1 MRDRLTKTT
10 GIKTTTPRS
19 TPISDT
25 ATRSPPPDLPRTYS
39 TLTTAHCIDQLSGLI
54 SPVFSHP
61 RRTARAHLAALSR
74 QNRLTDS
81 PITLENRTSTSPSDG
96 PMEAS
101 KTPATP

>member
-25 ATRSPPPDLPRTYS
+25 ATTSPPPDLPRTYS
-39 TLTTAHCIDQLSGLI
+39 TLTTAQYIVQLSELI
-54 SPVFSHP
+54 SPVFSRPH
-61 RRTARAHLAALSR
+61 RTARAHLTALAR

-81 PITLENRTSTSPSDG
+81 PITLENRTSISPSES

-101 KTPATP
+101 RT